1 MLEPSTL
8 ESSRDLLTVSKKD
21 AREMLEIIVRSIET
35 GEDIP
40 WCMWKEDSNRL
51 KARMDGPL
59 FDKLCDASGLDP
71 EERCRKWK
79 REEEEE
85 EERRECAFREGEDM
99 KRREEERRRK
109 DEDQRRAYLHLK
121 RKRRYRKKS
130 WIFRDDSYLSSRPP
144 CFWNSIQL
152 EKMTDEERRAT
163 IHRVKMLQKE
173 MGRASVT
180 AQFRRSCSE
189 AEASLPEA
197 DRRRRRIRSRSK
209 VISRLLHL
217 SRPSSLP
224 QSQAFLEA

>member
-1 MLEPSTL
+1 MLEPSL
-8 ESSRDLLTVSKKD
+8 ESSRDLLTVSKRD
-21 AREMLEIIVRSIET
+21 AREMLEIIVGSIET

-40 WCMWKEDSNRL
+40 WCLWKEDSIRL

-71 EERCRKWK
+71 DERCRKWK

-109 DEDQRRAYLHLK
+109 EEDQRRAYLHLK
-121 RKRRYRKKS
+121 KKRRYRKKS
-130 WIFRDDSYLSSRPP
+130 WIFREDSYLSSRPP

-152 EKMTDEERRAT
+152 ERMSDEERRAT
-163 IHRVKMLQKE
+163 IYRVKMLQKR

-180 AQFRRSCSE
+180 PQFMRSCIE
-189 AEASLPEA
+189 AESRLPERTKSKK
-197 DRRRRRIRSRSK
+197 RRRLLL
-209 VISRLLHL
+209 SRLFHH
-217 SRPSSLP
+217 PSP
-224 QSQAFLEA
+224 PSQAFLVTY